1 MTNATDSNPP
11 TRRFLRTR
19 SEILFLA
26 ASVIWAA
33 VMIDTGASAWPIA
46 MWITTALIPF
56 SLYQHRTDPAEPNTP
71 KGTST

>member
-1 MTNATDSNPP
+1 MRDARDTNPP
-11 TRRFLRTR
+11 ALRFVRTR
-19 SEILFLA
+19 GEILFLA

-33 VMIDTGASAWPIA
+33 VLIDTGASAWPIA

>member
-1 MTNATDSNPP
+1 MTNAMDTNPSS
-11 TRRFLRTR
+11 RRFVRTR

-33 VMIDTGASAWPIA
+33 VMIDTGASAWPIV

-56 SLYQHRTDPAEPNTP
+56 SLYQHRTDPGEPDSPTGIP
-71 KGTST
+71 T

>member
-1 MTNATDSNPP
+1 MTNSTDTNPSS
-11 TRRFLRTR
+11 RRFVRNR

-33 VMIDTGASAWPIA
+33 VMIDTGASAWPIV

-56 SLYQHRTDPAEPNTP
+56 SLHQHRTDPGQPNTP
-71 KGTST
+71 KGTPT